1 MNRED
6 IIAMAR
12 EAGDDWEHTLPED
25 KAFLE
30 RFAQAAYAAG
40 AQAERQKVVNWM
52 RERSYAT
59 GHGDSVE
66 DLLKEL
72 EWQAKERGQ
81 ENKMPITDDHGKAI
95 KPQYQVVKTSG
106 NWRLCYDQMQ
116 VGEAVRHEFRIR
128 KMTHDIALYPGIT
141 LEEAIKRFDER
152 VEADHE

>member
-30 RFAQAAYAAG
+30 RFAQLV
-40 AQAERQKVVNWM
+40 AQAERNKVAQWM
-52 RERSYAT
+52 IRRSYAT

-72 EWQAKERGQ
+72 EWQVKEAEREACAKIAETAEPYQTADLIRARGQ
-81 ENKMPITDDHGKAI
+81 A
-95 KPQYQVVKTSG
+95 
-106 NWRLCYDQMQ
+106 
-116 VGEAVRHEFRIR
+116 
-128 KMTHDIALYPGIT
+128 
-141 LEEAIKRFDER
+141 
-152 VEADHE
+152 